1 MDLDKK
7 MKLAAI
13 EVIAVLH
20 ENKLSAGEGLATLAK
35 TLVVASRA
43 QGINDDDIKKNLA
56 LTIDIIN
63 ANKN

>member
-13 EVIAVLH
+13 EIIAVLH

-35 TLVVASRA
+35 TLVVAARM
-43 QGINDDDIKKNLA
+43 QGLTDADIQQKVAN
-56 LTIDIIN
+56 TIDIMN
-63 ANKN
+63 ATKQ